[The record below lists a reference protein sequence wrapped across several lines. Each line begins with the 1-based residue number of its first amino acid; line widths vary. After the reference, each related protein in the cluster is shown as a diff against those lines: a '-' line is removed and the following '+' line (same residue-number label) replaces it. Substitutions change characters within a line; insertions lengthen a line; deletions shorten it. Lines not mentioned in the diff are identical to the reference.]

1 MFLYVSVIVLN
12 HILSIFCRLCCK
24 INKNFLYNNTY
35 NIFFFCFYIFFAGV
49 CLVLIC
55 VLDNFVYSNLSISK
69 CALLTLSATLCAWLF
84 ATFLKL
90 QQAVAVINCSIF

>member
-12 HILSIFCRLCCK
+12 HILGIFCRLCCK

-49 CLVLIC
+49 PLVSLLYILKKIISITNFFLLSKVC
-55 VLDNFVYSNLSISK
+55 FYKIKVLP
-69 CALLTLSATLCAWLF
+69 
-84 ATFLKL
+84 FLKKIT
-90 QQAVAVINCSIF
+90 A